1 MKILWKE
8 WHQQKR
14 LILAGSL
21 AGITLPIFEWFNNR
35 QFNPQINNTETGSI
49 AVLACGALFAII
61 LSAASSHHDL
71 KKGIDNFWQS
81 KPLKTRKLFITKLLL
96 ASVMIFFAF
105 LFVQSIDFI
114 THSRQ
119 GYFPALARA
128 VLAYTYPIALVM
140 FSLTIFLMVIVR
152 DVAKTVLLAIWAA
165 LLIYFLPL
173 LTNTL
178 QWLNFFKVIDQPS
191 RTPSI
196 IDYFV
201 WLTLLPSKIDC
212 GVSIARP
219 AWMPHNF
226 YQITDAELEV
236 NNIRN
241 LWYIVISPE
250 YLRYLLFVTLAIIT
264 SATSIFLAVKAV
276 KNNWRWQPGQK
287 TIAWALGLSAA
298 FIFGIA
304 ITQVGHNLVPIRSSD
319 GQDVDYLMNLD
330 AKPEHLYD
338 WVIRKDKSD
347 IILDPTYAWA
357 NTQLCVDENYM
368 YKISNLVKSRSGKA
382 PVTRDWFID
391 TYQQPSTESSG
402 KHLAKIRFFSTPP
415 AAPNH
420 HQNMLANFIKDKK
433 LYIAYQ
439 PRLELDE
446 GVRNPLRFLVA
457 DITVPKMPK
466 LLFDQIIYEPKG
478 TGTRTK
484 GSQSNLGNY
493 CYIAFNNELVI
504 ISVAEENN
512 PKVVNAINRNEL
524 GLDKDSY
531 IPSHGLS
538 VVSDKEIICFDYYK
552 IMLLNIGNPIEP
564 KKVFCHNFE
573 PLETSL
579 DRGDTIGAATY
590 YDEKIY
596 ISRESGIYIYQ
607 VAVADDQMHSKM
619 IGYRKSTPLERMSHR
634 IPLQLL
640 IHNNMLI
647 EAASS
652 LGIIVYDISDP
663 TRPRRIYHGGDGR
676 YISAIGFW
684 NGIFYGGNP
693 HHTVRGYLNFF
704 NLPNLEKDTKK

>member
-1 MKILWKE
+1 
-8 WHQQKR
+8 
-14 LILAGSL
+14 
-21 AGITLPIFEWFNNR
+21 
-35 QFNPQINNTETGSI
+35 
-49 AVLACGALFAII
+49 
-61 LSAASSHHDL
+61 
-71 KKGIDNFWQS
+71 
-81 KPLKTRKLFITKLLL
+81 
-96 ASVMIFFAF
+96 
-105 LFVQSIDFI
+105 
-114 THSRQ
+114 
-119 GYFPALARA
+119 
-128 VLAYTYPIALVM
+128 
-140 FSLTIFLMVIVR
+140 MVIVR
-152 DVAKTVLLAIWAA
+152 DIAKTVLLAIWAA

-201 WLTLLPSKIDC
+201 WLTFLPEKIDC

-226 YQITDAELEV
+226 YQISNAELQV

-241 LWYIVISPE
+241 LWYIVTSVE
-250 YLRYLLFVTLAIIT
+250 YLRYLLFVALAIIT
-264 SATSIFLAVKAV
+264 SAISIFLAVKAV

-298 FIFGIA
+298 FIFGVA
-304 ITQVGHNLVPIRSSD
+304 MTQVGHNLEPIKSSNE
-319 GQDVDYLMNLD
+319 DVDYLMSLD
-330 AKPEHLYD
+330 AKPEHIYD

-347 IILDPTYAWA
+347 IIINPAYAWS
-357 NTQLCVDENYM
+357 NIQLCVDENYM
-368 YKISNLVKSRSGKA
+368 YKISNLVKSRRGKA
-382 PVTRDWFID
+382 PVPRDWFID
-391 TYQQPSTESSG
+391 VYEQPSTESGG

-415 AAPNH
+415 AAPNY
-420 HQNMLANFIKDKK
+420 HQKILANFIKDKK

-446 GVRNPLRFLVA
+446 GVKNPLRFLIA

-478 TGTRTK
+478 TGTGTRTK
-484 GSQSNLGNY
+484 GSPSNLGNY

-504 ISVAEENN
+504 VSVAEEHSS
-512 PKVVNAINRNEL
+512 KVVNIVNRNEL

-531 IPSHGLS
+531 IPSRGLS
-538 VVSDKEIICFDYYK
+538 VVSDREIICFDSYR
-552 IMLLNIGNPIEP
+552 IMLLNIENPIEP
-564 KKVFCHNFE
+564 KKMFYRNFE
-573 PLETSL
+573 PLEAAL

-590 YDEKIY
+590 QDEKIY

-607 VAVADDQMHSKM
+607 LAVNDNQMQAKM

-647 EAASS
+647 EAASG

-663 TRPRRIYHGGDGR
+663 TRPRRIYHGGGGR
-676 YISAIGFW
+676 YISTIGFW

-693 HHTVRGYLNFF
+693 HHTVGGYLNFF